1 MAIQIKDNVNSPRV
15 QHFSAEENNFPASQT
30 QTLVDG
36 HPFRPYKVFNG
47 ALVPDSLWSIKELSI
62 EAKAIY
68 ARLLSYCR
76 DKDSCNPRLS
86 VLADAVGLSEDR
98 TGRALKE
105 LMSGGFIHRMRRGT
119 GRSTATQLLWN
130 SRLSSS
136 LKPGFDTAP
145 VRCQD
150 EVLIPQNHRPDTAP
164 VRCLD
169 TAPLRS
175 VYREEEVQFEEVQ
188 EVSTTTTKAFQSV
201 PSNQTPET
209 KHIAGWWN
217 ADDVEKARV
226 RLLESF
232 GVRLRLGT
240 PDSAITE
247 EILTHL
253 ESWQDF
259 IDWIFYGLGQG
270 AGSLLKV
277 RTWAYAV
284 TDAKKYWPIRREDT
298 RKRKLKQREAQDQAR
313 AELAAE
319 PQTEQEATGKPQ
331 TWIERMNAKLIQQDE
346 AEQRERI
353 AKQKAEQEPV
363 AITLPIATIVKTITP
378 LEAEKRRQEDEHF
391 DRVQASILDA
401 QRRKKSLQTVR
412 NPLLGSMAGLQHTSA
427 LLSQMVSA

>member
-188 EVSTTTTKAFQSV
+188 EVSTTTTNGTVSISHPKQPGGWWTDEQLSEARGILLCSV
-201 PSNQTPET
+201 PS
-209 KHIAGWWN
+209 
-217 ADDVEKARV
+217 
-226 RLLESF
+226 
-232 GVRLRLGT
+232 LRK
-240 PDSAITE
+240 PDSAITGR
-247 EILTHL
+247 ILIGLSGWTDFEL
-253 ESWQDF
+253 YANCLTGMRMKAKSW
-259 IDWIFYGLGQG
+259 GLIE
-270 AGSLLKV
+270 KDV
-277 RTWAYAV
+277 R
-284 TDAKKYWPIRREDT
+284 DYWPQRLADHLADT
-298 RKRKLKQREAQDQAR
+298 AEAERKEQAR
-313 AELAAE
+313 TDLAAE
-319 PQTEQEATGKPQ
+319 PQTEQYATGKPQ
-331 TWIERMNAKLIQQDE
+331 TWIERMDAKLIQQDE

-363 AITLPIATIVKTITP
+363 AITQPIATIVKTITP

-401 QRRKKSLQTVR
+401 QRRKKSLQPVR
-412 NPLLGSMAGLQHTSA
+412 NPLLGSMAGLQHTSV